1 MSDLLRAVSQHGYL
15 LLFLIVFAEAV
26 GLPAPAALA
35 LVAAGSAVPAS
46 PTATLAA
53 QHLSAALDSVRKA
66 ADEIT
71 VEFGL
76 RD

>member
-1 MSDLLRAVSQHGYL
+1 
-15 LLFLIVFAEAV
+15 
-26 GLPAPAALA
+26 
-35 LVAAGSAVPAS
+35 
-46 PTATLAA
+46 LAA

>member
-1 MSDLLRAVSQHGYL
+1 MDQRQARALRAELDHIAQQ
-15 LLFLIVFAEAV
+15 IEA
-26 GLPAPAALA
+26 ACRRF
-35 LVAAGSAVPAS
+35 GSAVPAS